1 MKKRD
6 YIMKYY
12 AIFYKDGVSSD
23 LNIEFVRERNE
34 EDAKVAMNILFKTI
48 YDKDHNPSIIK
59 IQEINENNTVNL
71 KKACREYKEKFN
83 KYPDVLEVEEVQEML
98 RIGRNAIY
106 KLLKKGDIK
115 SLRVGKKYIIP
126 KTSVINF
133 LSTALQ

>member
-1 MKKRD
+1 MK
-6 YIMKYY
+6 
-12 AIFYKDGVSSD
+12 
-23 LNIEFVRERNE
+23 E
-34 EDAKVAMNILFKTI
+34 EM
-48 YDKDHNPSIIK
+48 
-59 IQEINENNTVNL
+59 
-71 KKACREYKEKFN
+71 FN
-83 KYPDVLEVEEVQEML
+83 SYPDVLEVEEVQKML

>member
-1 MKKRD
+1 MK
-6 YIMKYY
+6 
-12 AIFYKDGVSSD
+12 
-23 LNIEFVRERNE
+23 E
-34 EDAKVAMNILFKTI
+34 EM
-48 YDKDHNPSIIK
+48 
-59 IQEINENNTVNL
+59 
-71 KKACREYKEKFN
+71 FN

-106 KLLKKGDIK
+106 NLLKNRDIK